1 MRHIARVIALL
12 IAGLTLFGGTAGAQT
27 VEQLKAELAARDAEI
42 ARLKSRLRQLETTS
56 AAPVRA
62 MAPPTYVPPP
72 PPSPEEAAAEDRAL
86 EQTLVSQGAMVLPRG
101 TYELTPEFSWAH
113 WDSATNPT
121 LNNTYT
127 ASAGFRMG
135 LPWRSQVS
143 LEVPYVW
150 NDFGKG
156 GTSDGLGDAGVLF
169 TKELIGNAYDVPVL
183 LGSVGWTSPTSR
195 ACCTG
200 PIPFVSG
207 FQGGLTAVKRL
218 DPLVAFAGVSYYS
231 QISGDVA
238 GTNFDPSNVIGT
250 RLGASLAVTPT
261 TSITTG
267 VNISFLTDTQ
277 SGRVP
282 GPRPDDVLAS
292 VDIGFNTL
300 LWHQTFVNVTGQF
313 GLTGDIPDFRLITSV
328 PIRW

>member
-1 MRHIARVIALL
+1 MRPVAHVAVSLL
-12 IAGLTLFGGTAGAQT
+12 AGISLFGGSASAQT
-27 VEQLKAELAARDAEI
+27 VEQLKAELAAKNAEI
-42 ARLKSRLRQLETTS
+42 ARLKGRLRQFETTS

-62 MAPPTYVPPP
+62 MAPPTYAPPP
-72 PPSPEEAAAEDRAL
+72 PASPEEAAVEDRAL
-86 EQTLVSQGAMVLPRG
+86 EQALVSQGALVLPRG

-113 WDSATNPT
+113 WDSVTNPT
-121 LNNTYT
+121 LDNTYT
-127 ASAGFRMG
+127 ASLGFRMG

-150 NDFGKG
+150 NDFGRG

-169 TKELIGNAYDVPVL
+169 SKELIGNAYDVPVL

-250 RLGASLAVTPT
+250 RLGATLAVTPT

-267 VNISFLTDTQ
+267 VNLSFLTDAQ